1 MKVAA
6 RRRASTLNPTP
17 DRPAR
22 SARRVS
28 QSRVLD
34 TSALIGWPLPE
45 LSGGFVVPAQEDEL
59 LRVSP
64 DRGAIFAGLGLVVS
78 EPSAQAV
85 SSASDA
91 ARASGD
97 MSGLSEI
104 DLSLIALAL
113 ERSALLVTDDYR
125 MQNIATALGVEWR
138 AVGEAGISE
147 VWSWE
152 LRCVGCGATQ
162 AAPDSPNERRNDYG
176 NCRVCG
182 AALRL
187 KKQR

>member
-6 RRRASTLNPTP
+6 RRRQATRYPTP
-17 DRPAR
+17 DRPTR

-45 LSGGFVVPAQEDEL
+45 LSGGFVVGAQEDEL
-59 LRVSP
+59 RRISP
-64 DRGAIFAGLGLVVS
+64 DRGAIFDGLGLIVM
-78 EPSAQAV
+78 EPGAAAV
-85 SSASDA
+85 EAASKA

-97 MSGLSEI
+97 MSGLSGI

-113 ERSALLVTDDYR
+113 ERSATLVTDDYR
-125 MQNIATALGVEWR
+125 MQNIATALGVEWQ

-152 LRCVGCGATQ
+152 LRCVGCGASRQ
-162 AAPDSPNERRNDYG
+162 APDAPNVRRNDFG
-176 NCRVCG
+176 ECPDCG

-187 KKQR
+187 KKKR